1 MIFFSCCL
9 DLYAFAFKYA
19 ELVKGG
25 LVLGLISND
34 IISRTSKEGY
44 RRSIRH
50 LGFLMPLLFIYLFIL
65 DANIHFIALVTVVYD
80 LNSEYEM

>member
-1 MIFFSCCL
+1 MSFFSCCL

-50 LGFLMPLLFIYLFIL
+50 LGFLMPLLFIL
-65 DANIHFIALVTVVYD
+65 DATIHFIALVTVVYD